1 MLKYVPNAC
10 MVVAIAAG
18 LAGCSQE
25 PGSGRAEYS
34 ACTTAPECA
43 LGNEEQGLQCTPL
56 GAAPVCVD
64 TPCTEATCECYG
76 STACGTDA
84 CLWSNTGFRC
94 VPSASDR
101 AEHVRRLMAAT
112 ACAAPD
118 GLEVRFTLADPW
130 EATIK
135 TQTDPVVTTGP
146 VQVERADGE
155 TIDLSTEVQ
164 SAEFVPR
171 PRQGDTPLIVFAL
184 DNSQSL
190 FGGVDGMPPDPNRA
204 TDVRD
209 DRIAFFY
216 GLLPTLNTS
225 APVSVVSFQKQRT
238 VLDGMGAAPTRNRD
252 ITAGA
257 LMMLERGAD
266 GGTPLAQALREIPP
280 AIMEPHAELAPILVL
295 FTDGIEGGDTSDDA
309 ERSAM
314 RAQVQAYADAQIP
327 VIVLE
332 LKPPSVTGHAQ
343 TPDPLLVELAC
354 ATGGAYLF
362 LDNGDLLADG
372 FTDQVRRLIDGTWRL
387 RMRADLSDVPPGA
400 HRLSTS
406 ISLESKESM
415 VSQQLQQTADSDTRP
430 WLLR

>member
-10 MVVAIAAG
+10 MAVAIAAA
-18 LAGCSQE
+18 LAGCSTKE
-25 PGSGRAEYS
+25 PASG
-34 ACTTAPECA
+34 
-43 LGNEEQGLQCTPL
+43 GVEQ
-56 GAAPVCVD
+56 
-64 TPCTEATCECYG
+64 
-76 STACGTDA
+76 
-84 CLWSNTGFRC
+84 
-94 VPSASDR
+94 
-101 AEHVRRLMAAT
+101 VRRLMAAT

-118 GLEVRFTLADPW
+118 GLEVRFTLADAL
-130 EATIK
+130 ETAIQV
-135 TQTDPVVTTGP
+135 QTDPVVTTGP

-184 DNSQSL
+184 DDSQSL
-190 FGGVDGMPPDPNRA
+190 FGGMDGAPPSVQHA

-209 DRIAFFY
+209 DRIAFFQ
-216 GLLPTLNTS
+216 GLNQTLSPS

-266 GGTPLAQALREIPP
+266 GGTPLAQALSEIPP

-295 FTDGIEGGDTSDDA
+295 FTDGIEDGDTSDDA
-309 ERSAM
+309 ERNAM

-362 LDNGDLLADG
+362 LDDGDLLADG
-372 FTDQVRRLIDGTWRL
+372 FVDQVRRLIDGTWRL
-387 RMRADLSDVPPGA
+387 RMRADLSDVPTGA

-406 ISLESKESM
+406 ISLESKESTI
-415 VSQQLQQTADSDTRP
+415 SRELQQTPEADKRL
-430 WLLR
+430 WVLR